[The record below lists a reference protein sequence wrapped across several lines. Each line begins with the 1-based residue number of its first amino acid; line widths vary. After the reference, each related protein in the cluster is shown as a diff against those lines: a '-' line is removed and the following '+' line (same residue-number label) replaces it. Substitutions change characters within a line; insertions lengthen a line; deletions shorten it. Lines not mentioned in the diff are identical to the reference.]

1 MRRIV
6 LLLAVSAVL
15 AQTDPPK
22 ATLRGVVKSTG
33 VGLPVEGASV
43 FFFVGTQ
50 QLSAKTDAQ

>member
-1 MRRIV
+1 
-6 LLLAVSAVL
+6 
-15 AQTDPPK
+15 
-22 ATLRGVVKSTG
+22 VKSTG